1 MKEVFP
7 RQDMFL
13 AQNFDEFKTEF
24 HTRGLCNLLSS
35 RRRGLILRLRPGL
48 LRDQLI
54 ANHVEHVVE
63 VAMVL
68 AAFTANQ
75 ADIISLRLGGGRR
88 HRR

>member
-13 AQNFDEFKTEF
+13 AQDFDELETKL
-24 HTRGLCNLLSS
+24 HTRGLCNLLNS
-35 RRRGLILRLRPGL
+35 RRRRLILRLRPRL
-48 LRDQLI
+48 LGNQLI
-54 ANHVEHVVE
+54 AIHVEHVVE

-68 AAFTANQ
+68 AGFTANQ
-75 ADIISLRLGGGRR
+75 ADIISLRWGGGRR